1 MNKILI
7 LGDLIIDKYLFG
19 SSDRIS
25 PEAPVPVVNFIKE
38 ETYLGGAG
46 NVFRNLLSLECDS
59 KFICVTN
66 QPLNY
71 LSKING
77 FDSNSV
83 ECIVDNSIISPE
95 KKRIISNNQQ
105 IVRIDKEV
113 NKDLSNESH
122 KQVIDILTKNLNNI
136 SVVILSDYSKGVLT
150 KKLCKEIIEICN
162 SSNIKVLVD
171 PKNKIQCFKGAYLF
185 KPNLNELNY
194 FLKLSNIENSN
205 LEQSIIKLKLKY
217 DFKNIMVTM
226 GSEGILYYDGND
238 FTYSKQKEVE
248 VYDVSGA
255 GDTVISA
262 FAQCI
267 IEKKELSETLD
278 YCNKAA
284 AIVISKF
291 GTAVTTKKEIY
302 EKN

>member
-136 SVVILSDYSKGVLT
+136 SVVILSDYSKGVL
-150 KKLCKEIIEICN
+150 N
-162 SSNIKVLVD
+162 
-171 PKNKIQCFKGAYLF
+171 
-185 KPNLNELNY
+185 
-194 FLKLSNIENSN
+194 
-205 LEQSIIKLKLKY
+205 
-217 DFKNIMVTM
+217 
-226 GSEGILYYDGND
+226 
-238 FTYSKQKEVE
+238 
-248 VYDVSGA
+248 
-255 GDTVISA
+255 
-262 FAQCI
+262 
-267 IEKKELSETLD
+267 
-278 YCNKAA
+278 
-284 AIVISKF
+284 
-291 GTAVTTKKEIY
+291 
-302 EKN
+302 